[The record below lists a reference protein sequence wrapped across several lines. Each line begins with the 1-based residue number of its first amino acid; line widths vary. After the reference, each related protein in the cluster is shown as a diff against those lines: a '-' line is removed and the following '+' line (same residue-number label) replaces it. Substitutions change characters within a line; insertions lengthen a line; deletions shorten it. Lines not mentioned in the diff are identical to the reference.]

1 VVLVL
6 GAGANVG
13 QSPARACAAEGYKVA
28 LTARRLKE
36 IDSTAEQLHIPADLS
51 DPKTVVEVFSTVKGE
66 AGDSQPAAATRSDP
80 TNPLS
85 PPLTDFTR
93 DMTVNTTIAFLAAQ
107 QAAQSFA
114 ELPDSMSKTF
124 IYTGNILHTTI
135 TPSLM

>member
-1 VVLVL
+1 MSTVPAVVLVL

-66 AGDSQPAAATRSDP
+66 AGDSQRGHLQWPVSSSLAPTYGISDEVHNLTISLFQPPQQPVQTPPIRSL
-80 TNPLS
+80 PLS
-85 PPLTDFTR
+85 RTSRGT
-93 DMTVNTTIAFLAAQ
+93 
-107 QAAQSFA
+107 
-114 ELPDSMSKTF
+114 
-124 IYTGNILHTTI
+124 
-135 TPSLM
+135 